1 MEPWFNEQTA
11 GMIGGI
17 IGGSIGAAGGIIGG
31 MSGLCVRKGWKKLV
45 YGMFG
50 VCIAVSIVLLIAGVV
65 ALFAQQPYHVW
76 YVFGLPGLIGT
87 AVFGGLFP
95 VIRKRFTENELRQM
109 QAKDI

>member
-17 IGGSIGAAGGIIGG
+17 IGGSMGVMGGVIGCT
-31 MSGLCVRKGWKKLV
+31 STLCIRKGWKKLM
-45 YGMFG
+45 YGIFG
-50 VCIAVSIVLLIAGVV
+50 ICIVLSIFMLIICLA
-65 ALFAQQPYHVW
+65 ALFAHQPYHVW

-87 AVFGGLFP
+87 VVFGGLLP
-95 VIRKRFTENELRQM
+95 VLRKRFTDNELRQM

>member
-17 IGGSIGAAGGIIGG
+17 IGGSIGGMGAIIGCL
-31 MSGLCVRKGWKKLV
+31 SGLCIRKGWKGLI

-50 VCIAVSIVLLIAGVV
+50 VCIAVSIALLMTGVV
-65 ALFAQQPYHVW
+65 ALLSKQPYHVW

-95 VIRKRFTENELRQM
+95 VLRKRLTENELRQM

>member
-17 IGGSIGAAGGIIGG
+17 IGGSIGGMGGIIGG
-31 MSGLCVRKGWKKLV
+31 MSGLCIRKGWKKLV

-50 VCIAVSIVLLIAGVV
+50 VCIVACIGLLITGVI
-65 ALFAQQPYHVW
+65 ALLSKQPYHVW
-76 YVFGLPGLIGT
+76 YVFTLPGGIGT
-87 AVFGGLFP
+87 LVFGGLFP
-95 VIRKRFTENELRQM
+95 VLRKRFTENELRQM